1 MRITPSLLSA
11 DFTRLAEEIRTVEE
25 AGAHGLH
32 LDVMDG
38 HYVPNLTF
46 GPMVVAAVR
55 RCTDLPLDA
64 HLMIENAAEHIGAY
78 ADAGADAIAVHPEAV
93 SHLHKTISDL
103 RSLDVRPGLALNPL
117 SPLASLGEALTAV
130 DYVIVMSVNPGW
142 GGQRFIE
149 GSMDR
154 IRQVREL
161 AERHNPSLEIVVDG
175 GMGASRVA
183 AARDAGAD
191 VVVAGSAVFGAS
203 DPAAA
208 VREMLAA

>member
-46 GPMVVAAVR
+46 GPMLIEAVR

-64 HLMIENAAEHIGAY
+64 HLMIENAPEHVRAY

-93 SHLHKTISDL
+93 PHLHKTISDL
-103 RSLDVRPGLALNPL
+103 RALDVRPGLAINPL
-117 SPLASLGEALTAV
+117 SPLATIEEALGAV
-130 DYVIVMSVNPGW
+130 DYAIVMSVNPGW
-142 GGQRFIE
+142 GGQRFID
-149 GSMDR
+149 GSLDR
-154 IRQVREL
+154 IRQVRRL
-161 AERHNPSLEIVVDG
+161 AERCNPALEIVVDG
-175 GMGASRVA
+175 GINASRIEAV
-183 AARDAGAD
+183 REAGAN
-191 VVVAGSAVFGAS
+191 VVVAGSAVFGAA
-203 DPAAA
+203 DPAEA
-208 VREMLAA
+208 VREMLAQ